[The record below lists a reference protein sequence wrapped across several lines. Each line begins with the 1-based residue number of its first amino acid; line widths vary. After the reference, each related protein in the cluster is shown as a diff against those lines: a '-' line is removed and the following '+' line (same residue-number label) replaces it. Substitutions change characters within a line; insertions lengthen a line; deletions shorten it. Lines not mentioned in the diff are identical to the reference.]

1 MSSGE
6 NKANIILDDS
16 IFIARSIIFMIL
28 AISIL
33 MTSLIFVNDY
43 RKKQFI
49 VQLENTNSIIIEGW
63 PDSKN
68 DILFFAVKP
77 LQVELNKYLSR
88 MEQFRKNQPKEY
100 SKYVFLNEQLAKNI
114 DELKKTINSAIFI
127 SNTYKKTSSSKNID
141 WLLNEALRAKL
152 NDTLKL
158 YKQIDEINLDN
169 KKKTNSENETLWSVE
184 DVKSMQRNLMQEKE
198 NMETRLDVLLS
209 KKNDMIAEKLDK
221 MEKIKKEQLNKK
233 DEINKEDLKWTEA
246 LKLSIDERSIE
257 YNNKLEDFGD
267 KDKDRMLKEMQAIS
281 SLIGKTVIKA
291 MDERSE
297 TVTH

>member
-16 IFIARSIIFMIL
+16 IFITRSIIFMIL

-49 VQLENTNSIIIEGW
+49 VQLENTNSISIEGW

-88 MEQFRKNQPKEY
+88 MAEFRKNQPKEY

-169 KKKTNSENETLWSVE
+169 KKKTNSENEPLWSVE

-198 NMETRLDVLLS
+198 SMEVRLDALLS

-221 MEKIKKEQLNKK
+221 MDKIKQLNKK
-233 DEINKEDLKWTEA
+233 DEISKEDLKWTEA

>member
-49 VQLENTNSIIIEGW
+49 VQLENTNSISIEGW

-88 MEQFRKNQPKEY
+88 MAEFRKNQPKEY
-100 SKYVFLNEQLAKNI
+100 LKYVFLNEKLAKEI
-114 DELKKTINSAIFI
+114 DELKKTIHTAIFI
-127 SNTYKKTSSSKNID
+127 SNTYKKTSSSKTID

-152 NDTLKL
+152 NNTLKL

-169 KKKTNSENETLWSVE
+169 KKKTNSENEPLWSVE

-198 NMETRLDVLLS
+198 SMEVRLDALLS

-221 MEKIKKEQLNKK
+221 MDKIKQLNKK
-233 DEINKEDLKWTEA
+233 DEISKEDLKWTEA

>member
-16 IFIARSIIFMIL
+16 VFIARSIIFMIL

-68 DILFFAVKP
+68 EILFFAVKP

-281 SLIGKTVIKA
+281 YLIGKTAIKA

-297 TVTH
+297 AVTH